1 MYFCAL
7 INIHFNLCF
16 MKKLGWLVAFMIITG
31 FVFSQ
36 GNALLKNRPLPS
48 VDIKD
53 VKGNPFNTLKIEN
66 DGKPIVISFWASWCK
81 PCIKELTTIADV
93 YADWQEETG
102 VKIYA
107 VSIDDARS
115 SSLVAPLVNGKN
127 WDYIVLL
134 DQNGDFKRAMNVG
147 PIPHTFVLNGK
158 REIVWQHT
166 SFSEG
171 SELELIDLI
180 RKLNKGENISETK

>member
-1 MYFCAL
+1 
-7 INIHFNLCF
+7 
-16 MKKLGWLVAFMIITG
+16 MKKLALLIAFMMITG
-31 FVFSQ
+31 FGFSQ
-36 GNALLKNRPLPS
+36 ESSSSKTLALPS

-93 YADWQEETG
+93 YTEWQEETG
-102 VKIYA
+102 VKLYA

-158 REIVWQHT
+158 REIIWQHT
-166 SFSEG
+166 SFAEG
-171 SELELIDLI
+171 SERDLI
-180 RKLNKGENISETK
+180 NIIKKVKNGEEIK

>member
-1 MYFCAL
+1 MKKSVLLLSFAL
-7 INIHFNLCF
+7 IS
-16 MKKLGWLVAFMIITG
+16 IIA
-31 FVFSQ
+31 FSQ
-36 GNALLKNRPLPS
+36 EMVVSKNRPLPN
-48 VDIKD
+48 VDLKD
-53 VKGNPFNTLKIEN
+53 VKGNPFNSSKIEN
-66 DGKPIVISFWASWCK
+66 DGKPIVISFWATWCK

-93 YADWQEETG
+93 YGDWQEETG
-102 VKIYA
+102 VKLYA
-107 VSIDDARS
+107 VSCDDARS
-115 SSLVAPLVNGKN
+115 SSQVGPLVNGKS

-171 SELELIDLI
+171 SERDLI
-180 RKLNKGENISETK
+180 EVIRKVKNGEEIK

>member
-1 MYFCAL
+1 
-7 INIHFNLCF
+7 

-93 YADWQEETG
+93 YTDWQEETG

-134 DQNGDFKRAMNVG
+134 DQNSDFKRAMNVG

-166 SFSEG
+166 SFAEG
-171 SELELIDLI
+171 SERDLI
-180 RKLNKGENISETK
+180 NIIKKVKNGEEIK

>member
-1 MYFCAL
+1 MNKPVL
-7 INIHFNLCF
+7 L
-16 MKKLGWLVAFMIITG
+16 LAFMMITFMG
-31 FVFSQ
+31 FSQ
-36 GNALLKNRPLPS
+36 ETTLTKNRPLPS

-66 DGKPIVISFWASWCK
+66 DGKPIIISFWASWCK

-93 YADWQEETG
+93 YADWQEGTG
-102 VKIYA
+102 VKLYA

-147 PIPHTFVLNGK
+147 PIPHTFILNGK
-158 REIVWQHT
+158 GEIVWQHT
-166 SFSEG
+166 SFAEG
-171 SELELIDLI
+171 SELELINI
-180 RKLNKGENISETK
+180 VRKVAKGEEIK